1 MGIIYSYVYLSI
13 KCLLIIKELERE
25 REREALVVLLMVVLL
40 LLLLMVVGD
49 GDGWGPLNKQ
59 VVSIDS
65 VPRDLS
71 LSIGG
76 FSFSLMMLFLGER
89 KVEREI

>member
-1 MGIIYSYVYLSI
+1 M
-13 KCLLIIKELERE
+13 
-25 REREALVVLLMVVLL
+25 LVVVL